1 MKPYIFTK
9 DREGKIVFTE
19 KELRKLLDDVYE
31 EGKKDGAWK
40 PYVWNPSWTTDK
52 WTVTTGNPS
61 WTTDKWNKTT
71 ISNGYSTSPYTSTT
85 GTITLEEKK

>member
-1 MKPYIFTK
+1 MKPYVFTK

-40 PYVWNPSWTTDK
+40 PYVWNPSWTTNK
-52 WTVTTGNPS
+52 WAVTTGNPS
-61 WTTDKWNKTT
+61 WITDKTT
-71 ISNGYSTSPYTSTT
+71 ISNEYSTSPYTSTT

>member
-1 MKPYIFTK
+1 MKPYVFTK
-9 DREGKIVFTE
+9 DKEGKIVFTE
-19 KELRKLLDDVYE
+19 KELRRLLDDVYE

-40 PYVWNPSWTTDK
+40 PYVWNPSWTADK

-61 WTTDKWNKTT
+61 WITDKTT
-71 ISNGYSTSPYTSTT
+71 ISNEYSTSPYTSTT

>member
-1 MKPYIFTK
+1 MKPYVFTK
-9 DREGKIVFTE
+9 DKEGKIVFTE

-31 EGKKDGAWK
+31 EGKKDGTWK

-52 WTVTTGNPS
+52 WTVTTTGNPIPNYGY
-61 WTTDKWNKTT
+61 TT
-71 ISNGYSTSPYTSTT
+71 STTSTT